1 MKKKFVNL
9 ALVAAAVV
17 AALPVA
23 ALARDH
29 DGGHGNYRG
38 WHGDI
43 RHFEYRDADRWHGGG
58 WRHGNHGGRL
68 GWWWVVGGLWYFY
81 PQPVYP
87 YPDPYRPSV
96 VVVQQEPA
104 PVVVQ
109 VQQPP
114 QPPAPSA
121 PPVVVQA
128 PTQYWYYCNAAK
140 GYYPYVPAC
149 PSGWSKV
156 PATPPGVTP

>member
-1 MKKKFVNL
+1 MKRIVNVAL
-9 ALVAAAVV
+9 IAAALVAT
-17 AALPVA
+17 LPVA
-23 ALARDH
+23 AVARDH
-29 DGGHGNYRG
+29 DDAYRHG

-43 RHFEYRDADRWHGGG
+43 RHFEYRDADHWHSGG
-58 WRHGNHGGRL
+58 WRQGNHGGRF

-87 YPDPYRPSV
+87 YPDPYRPPV

-104 PVVVQ
+104 PIVVQ
-109 VQQPP
+109 V

-128 PTQYWYYCNAAK
+128 PAQYWYYCAAVK

-149 PSGWSKV
+149 PTGWSKV
-156 PATPPGVTP
+156 PAKPQGVTP